1 MIRYPHM
8 APNLALSPAFDLST
22 RGAPGPLEVCLMP
35 GTVVTSLHILMP
47 DAA

>member
-1 MIRYPHM
+1 MITYAHM
-8 APNLALSPAFDLST
+8 APNLALSPASDLST

-35 GTVVTSLHILMP
+35 ETAVTSLHILTP